1 MSKPLKVYYC
11 RDCGT
16 RMPLYYKKEQPYR
29 DDEWKY
35 CISCKSRHLC
45 YQKEVWDYKR
55 EQAANDAL
63 TREQKIAVQTSAVLW
78 GKDQCGVSSDW

>member
-35 CISCKSRHLC
+35 CISCKSRHLF

-63 TREQKIAVQTSAVLW
+63 TREQKVAVQTSAVLW

>member
-16 RMPLYYKKEQPYR
+16 RMPLYYKKDQPYR
-29 DDEWKY
+29 DDEWRF
-35 CISCKSRHLC
+35 CIACKSRNVI

-55 EQAANDAL
+55 ELAAKNAYS
-63 TREQKIAVQTSAVLW
+63 REQKIAVHGSAVLW
-78 GKDQCGVSSDW
+78 DENR